1 MSILSSSPTGIFRRK
16 PVDEVEPEDL
26 EEGGGLQRVLGLW
39 QLTAIGIGGI
49 IGAGIFSLAGAV
61 ANEKAGPGVLLSFL
75 VAGVA
80 SACAALSY
88 AEFAGIVPKAG
99 SAYTYGYVVLGEG
112 VGWFIGWDLLLEY
125 TAIVAV
131 VGIGI
136 SGYFGFL
143 VEQIGLNLPEWMLG
157 APGSDP
163 DQPGRVVDLFAL
175 LLCLLIAFI
184 LTRGVRSAARVET
197 LLVWLKVGVVVL
209 IVVLGVFY
217 VNTDNYTPFLPFGWG
232 GVFAGASVVFF
243 AVFGYDAMSTAAEE
257 STQARKLLPK
267 AIILSLVISMILYVL
282 ACLVL
287 TGMVK
292 YTDVDPESAFA
303 QAFEGVGLP
312 WIATLISVGAI
323 LGIAT
328 VMWTF
333 MYAVTRVWFSMSRD
347 GLLPKWFAAVNR
359 QAVGLSG
366 SSAMS
371 TSSYAG
377 VSCNG
382 RTMSSAA
389 SSRACRS
396 QPWFQPSLVAAAM
409 NTSSGALPAPA
420 PMPVNDASTRLAPC
434 STATIELATP
444 SDRL

>member
-26 EEGGGLQRVLGLW
+26 EEGGELQRVLGLW

-61 ANEKAGPGVLLSFL
+61 ANEKAGPGVLLSFM

-112 VGWFIGWDLLLEY
+112 VGWLIGWDLLLEY

-175 LLCLLIAFI
+175 LLCLLMP
-184 LTRGVRSAARVET
+184 SSSPAAC
-197 LLVWLKVGVVVL
+197 
-209 IVVLGVFY
+209 
-217 VNTDNYTPFLPFGWG
+217 
-232 GVFAGASVVFF
+232 
-243 AVFGYDAMSTAAEE
+243 AA
-257 STQARKLLPK
+257 P
-267 AIILSLVISMILYVL
+267 L
-282 ACLVL
+282 AWRPC
-287 TGMVK
+287 
-292 YTDVDPESAFA
+292 
-303 QAFEGVGLP
+303 
-312 WIATLISVGAI
+312 W
-323 LGIAT
+323 
-328 VMWTF
+328 
-333 MYAVTRVWFSMSRD
+333 
-347 GLLPKWFAAVNR
+347 
-359 QAVGLSG
+359 SG
-366 SSAMS
+366 SRSE
-371 TSSYAG
+371 SS
-377 VSCNG
+377 S
-382 RTMSSAA
+382 
-389 SSRACRS
+389 
-396 QPWFQPSLVAAAM
+396 
-409 NTSSGALPAPA
+409 
-420 PMPVNDASTRLAPC
+420 
-434 STATIELATP
+434 
-444 SDRL
+444 